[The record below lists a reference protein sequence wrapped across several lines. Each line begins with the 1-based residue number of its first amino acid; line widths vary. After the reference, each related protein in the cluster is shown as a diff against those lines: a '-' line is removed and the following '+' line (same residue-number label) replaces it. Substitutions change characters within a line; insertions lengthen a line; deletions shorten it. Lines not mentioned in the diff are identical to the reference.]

1 MASRSRVGNSMRD
14 VIPSDSDHVV
24 FNCPSRLGKL
34 VVGTAV
40 VRGHTWRVIDFGD
53 TIPEVVGDPIGDLYG
68 KSLTERNKC
77 LLIHLAAAELCSIG
91 DTDESME
98 KKFLEVMSVSRKLRV
113 EQYKQAQKCDLEL
126 GEPSSNDPIIV
137 AELRSHVHD
146 ILNPNHDRDHKTLLC
161 FPVGVV
167 ETKNICLIRV
177 TPSCLFSAHV
187 TQPMKPSKEWAY
199 LISFQGHM
207 RLALPPSYL
216 IGTKLA
222 DSPRTLSQ
230 PRGWESF
237 LQFESQNSVG
247 VDVKVLGRCPT
258 CQVASIRLPVGVE
271 GTLVGRSM
279 IPDEAQLRS
288 FHIEKPWA
296 KRAAEEV
303 GQLAVL
309 AWELE
314 NDTPPLDEPPK
325 LSLSAQAALNDLL
338 EVIPGPQ
345 APFSMKVWQQIAAR
359 SDRLV
364 GIVGDVFVASH
375 AYLARWRATREP
387 TTMTPGGLKVFQ
399 GLVEEELLDYAM
411 DMATFGVKPKGNY
424 PPVRTRQQAY
434 ASANDDPT
442 ATASELWSDLVNG
455 RLFLISDNSEQATG
469 DLMESK
475 LTFVTQP
482 DITNPGCAKTRYISD
497 PRVAV
502 NERVFG
508 ENHPACIV
516 TRHQHVAR
524 RLMLCK
530 RRYPGIPVLLS
541 KRDVKSAF
549 KLIPIAVFGLPYMGC
564 RFSSFIC
571 IYLALFFGWR
581 PSPANWGVVATLLM
595 QYIASHRPKG
605 EKRDGPEGL
614 LAFQY
619 VDDGAFIDSWVSC
632 RPWLAPAIWE
642 SSLSASLGTRAVNKE
657 KRRAEGN
664 ADTSVLL
671 WGIDVCTES
680 ETFTLPAAKALR
692 AQEFLA
698 SPDFDPS
705 ITRIHI
711 KKIQELRGKLEHWS
725 VCNRAL
731 ATETRHVDR
740 LLVTRDGLIGPKGSL
755 TELKQAYIDFWD
767 SLETMRIHLLTG
779 TAISQSYSS
788 SYSRVLSLE
797 ELLSFP
803 DSQTRLVWLGSD
815 ATPERCASVDYTNK
829 RFSCF
834 SYEFCVNFM
843 SEVTGLPT
851 SDFPL
856 IALAEYLSILCF
868 LITRSFH
875 YKHKILAYAGD
886 NQNVVTWIKY
896 RKPKK

>member
-1 MASRSRVGNSMRD
+1 
-14 VIPSDSDHVV
+14 
-24 FNCPSRLGKL
+24 
-34 VVGTAV
+34 
-40 VRGHTWRVIDFGD
+40 
-53 TIPEVVGDPIGDLYG
+53 
-68 KSLTERNKC
+68 
-77 LLIHLAAAELCSIG
+77 
-91 DTDESME
+91 
-98 KKFLEVMSVSRKLRV
+98 MSVSRKLRA

-177 TPSCLFSAHV
+177 TPSCLFSVHV
-187 TQPMKPSKEWAY
+187 TQPMKPSREWAY

-411 DMATFGVKPKGNY
+411 DMATFGVKPKGHY
-424 PPVRTRQQAY
+424 PP
-434 ASANDDPT
+434 
-442 ATASELWSDLVNG
+442 
-455 RLFLISDNSEQATG
+455 
-469 DLMESK
+469 
-475 LTFVTQP
+475 
-482 DITNPGCAKTRYISD
+482 
-497 PRVAV
+497 
-502 NERVFG
+502 
-508 ENHPACIV
+508 
-516 TRHQHVAR
+516 
-524 RLMLCK
+524 
-530 RRYPGIPVLLS
+530 
-541 KRDVKSAF
+541 
-549 KLIPIAVFGLPYMGC
+549 
-564 RFSSFIC
+564 
-571 IYLALFFGWR
+571 
-581 PSPANWGVVATLLM
+581 
-595 QYIASHRPKG
+595 
-605 EKRDGPEGL
+605 
-614 LAFQY
+614 
-619 VDDGAFIDSWVSC
+619 
-632 RPWLAPAIWE
+632 
-642 SSLSASLGTRAVNKE
+642 
-657 KRRAEGN
+657 
-664 ADTSVLL
+664 
-671 WGIDVCTES
+671 
-680 ETFTLPAAKALR
+680 
-692 AQEFLA
+692 
-698 SPDFDPS
+698 
-705 ITRIHI
+705 
-711 KKIQELRGKLEHWS
+711 
-725 VCNRAL
+725 
-731 ATETRHVDR
+731 
-740 LLVTRDGLIGPKGSL
+740 
-755 TELKQAYIDFWD
+755 
-767 SLETMRIHLLTG
+767 
-779 TAISQSYSS
+779 
-788 SYSRVLSLE
+788 
-797 ELLSFP
+797 
-803 DSQTRLVWLGSD
+803 GSD
-815 ATPERCASVDYTNK
+815 AAASLRERQ
-829 RFSCF
+829 R
-834 SYEFCVNFM
+834 
-843 SEVTGLPT
+843 
-851 SDFPL
+851 
-856 IALAEYLSILCF
+856 
-868 LITRSFH
+868 
-875 YKHKILAYAGD
+875 
-886 NQNVVTWIKY
+886 
-896 RKPKK
+896 